1 MQPEF
6 LFDFGSPNAYLS
18 HLLIP
23 GVEQRTGVRFKY
35 VPILL
40 GGVFRLTNNRSPLES
55 FKDVRN
61 KLEFQRLEMQ
71 RFLRRHGI
79 TAFRM
84 NPFFPV
90 NTLQLMRGAVAA
102 ELEGVFASYVDAMFR
117 NMWADPKKMDDP
129 EVFRAALK
137 EAGLDADLLA
147 RRVQDDDVKQRLLA
161 NTQTAVERGVF
172 GSPSFFVG
180 DELFF
185 GKDQLRDVEEEI
197 SRQKQAA

>member
-1 MQPEF
+1 
-6 LFDFGSPNAYLS
+6 
-18 HLLIP
+18 
-23 GVEQRTGVRFKY
+23 
-35 VPILL
+35 
-40 GGVFRLTNNRSPLES
+40 
-55 FKDVRN
+55 
-61 KLEFQRLEMQ
+61 
-71 RFLRRHGI
+71 
-79 TAFRM
+79 
-84 NPFFPV
+84 
-90 NTLQLMRGAVAA
+90 
-102 ELEGVFASYVDAMFR
+102 
-117 NMWADPKKMDDP
+117 MWADPKKMDDP

-137 EAGLDADLLA
+137 EAGLDAGLLA